1 MSRVAIILAIIV
13 ASLSMV
19 ASAAIAEDYGD
30 QPVVVHHH
38 RHHHRAHPVHEASE
52 IAHHPVYESSK
63 IIHHP
68 VHETSE
74 VFHKAT
80 GTEPVRP
87 KPEPAN

>member
-1 MSRVAIILAIIV
+1 MPRVAIILAIVIG
-13 ASLSMV
+13 SLSMV
-19 ASAAIAEDYGD
+19 ASAAMAEDYGD
-30 QPVVVHHH
+30 QPTVHHH
-38 RHHHRAHPVHEASE
+38 HRRHRAHPVHEASE

-74 VFHKAT
+74 VFHHAT